1 MNKKI
6 QYIFEKIESEKSQN
20 LIKKLNGFISIISI
34 VFIFRISTEH
44 NLSKLKIN
52 ELYFFIVVI
61 QLVFLA
67 SVYKIWKNFLLNNKV
82 ETNSSILN
90 NWSQANLNKY
100 IPGGIGIT
108 ITKFSISK
116 NLSKDSKKIFFG
128 MVEDQLRAAVLV
140 LPFIIFSGVTNNIQF
155 KILIYIFLFILTLY
169 GCSIF
174 SKRYSEKLKFS
185 SIFQKNL
192 TLIII
197 SSLLNITVNYLILY
211 SFVDI
216 ETVSLIYIS
225 ILYFVSSSIGLIFIG
240 SPAGIGIRESIFYF
254 LSLNFLAREL
264 FFSYILISR
273 FVSIFSD
280 IFFFI
285 IAKLKTKLEEKKLN

>member
-6 QYIFEKIESEKSQN
+6 QYIFEKLESEKSQN
-20 LIKKLNGFISIISI
+20 LIKKLNGFISFISI

-52 ELYFFIVVI
+52 EFYFFILAI

-90 NWSQANLNKY
+90 NWSLANLNKY
-100 IPGGIGIT
+100 IPGGIGVT

-128 MVEDQLRAAVLV
+128 MVEDQLRGAVLV
-140 LPFIIFSGVTNNIQF
+140 LPFIIFSGVTSNIQF
-155 KILIYIFLFILTLY
+155 KILIYIFLFIFTLY
-169 GCSIF
+169 CCSIF

-192 TLIII
+192 TLIFT
-197 SSLLNITVNYLILY
+197 SGLLNITVNYLILY

-225 ILYFVSSSIGLIFIG
+225 ILYFISSSIGLIFIG

-254 LSLNFLAREL
+254 LSLNILTREL

-280 IFFFI
+280 IFFFF
-285 IAKLKTKLEEKKLN
+285 IANLITKLEEKKLN